1 MDKIIYH
8 YTTIKQSL
16 LIIESGFIK
25 VSEYERKNNVKPPA
39 LWLSLNPLW
48 ENTATKMTKNIFG
61 ETVSLSFEEQHM
73 QFGCARFLIE
83 FNKDKLCSWA
93 KYKHASNTTLE
104 MYNQME
110 KVGFQ
115 KNANPKEWYASF
127 KNISIDEVIGYQIWN
142 GEYWEDLEI
151 KKKT

>member
-25 VSEYERKNNVKPPA
+25 VSEWERKNNVKPPA

-61 ETVSLSFEEQHM
+61 ETVSLSFEEQYI

-83 FNKDKLCSWA
+83 FNKDKKSFVFILILL
-93 KYKHASNTTLE
+93 YIHATLPD
-104 MYNQME
+104 Q
-110 KVGFQ
+110 
-115 KNANPKEWYASF
+115 
-127 KNISIDEVIGYQIWN
+127 YQLIFIFI
-142 GEYWEDLEI
+142 LI
-151 KKKT
+151 F